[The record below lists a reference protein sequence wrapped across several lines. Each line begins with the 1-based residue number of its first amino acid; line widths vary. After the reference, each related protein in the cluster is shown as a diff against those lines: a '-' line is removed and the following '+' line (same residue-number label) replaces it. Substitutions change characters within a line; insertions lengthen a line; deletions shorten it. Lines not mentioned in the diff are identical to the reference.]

1 MNPVSKKMGEIKDGW
16 YYCPNGHKTGQR
28 ITSKTNAVNLPV
40 WCKHCRK
47 AYYPV
52 IRCGKICENNSDYV
66 CIDGEI
72 FESGLVRV
80 ENLSPCDIPEITFVP
95 KEKINEMNLLVR
107 KRIMR
112 IF

>member
-1 MNPVSKKMGEIKDGW
+1 MGEIKDGW
-16 YYCPNGHKTGQR
+16 YYCPKGHKTSQR
-28 ITSKTNAVNLPV
+28 ITSKSNAVNLPV

-52 IRCGKICENNSDYV
+52 IIGGNICENNSDYV

-72 FESGLVRV
+72 FNSELVSV
-80 ENLSPCDIPEITFVP
+80 EDLSPFDIPRITFVP
-95 KEKINEMNLLVR
+95 KEKINEMSCLVK